1 MGDRTGNQGCDRA
14 PVLTLFRKRTQ
25 RGAMSSHFRAQ
36 LAALILGTGL
46 GVMAATSDTPEATL
60 ARYWERQVTAIESQ
74 SWTGIDS
81 RETWSARRG
90 EMRRDLMDMLG
101 LWPEPERTD
110 LQATVT
116 GTLDG
121 DGFVVEKVHFQS
133 LPGLYVTANLY
144 RPTTPGGPRPGVLY
158 ACGHAAVRTNGV
170 SCGNKTA
177 YQHHGIWLARHGYVA
192 LLIDTLQLGEIEG
205 VHHGTHRLGQ
215 WWWNARGYTPAG
227 VEAWNSIRA
236 IDYLS
241 QRPEVD
247 PERLGMTGRSG
258 GGSYTWTAAA
268 LDDRIRVAAPVAGI
282 TDLRDQVVHGVVDG
296 HCDCMFPLNL
306 RRWDFPQIAALL
318 APRPLLL
325 VNTDSDTIFPLDGVM
340 RVHRRL
346 REVYGWHDASAHL
359 GLVIAP
365 GPHQDTQDL
374 QVPVL
379 RWFDRHL
386 LGTNRP
392 IHEAALK
399 LFDPLALR
407 VFDELPT
414 DQRNTR
420 AQEWFGPAAA
430 VRSAPTHAQDAAALK
445 ETLERQVFGGW
456 PSVSE
461 AGDLGVVKVEDEI
474 QSGRR
479 WRTWRYQSQ
488 PEVTLEL
495 RVVSMADRESDSL
508 RIRVRDE
515 PSTSPCWLAWQN
527 RDGAGWSASAS
538 EEEGALVWLTPRGLG
553 PGAWSDDE
561 RRMVGIRRRFQLLG
575 QTLDGMRVWDLRR
588 GIQAV
593 RQVFPTVRHL
603 SLEASGLM
611 NSHALWTALFEPG
624 LAELRLSGG
633 PRTFRE
639 GPDYLQVLRWVDMP
653 VVLDW
658 VRQTGVQVSLVEDA
672 GAR

>member
-1 MGDRTGNQGCDRA
+1 MT
-14 PVLTLFRKRTQ
+14 TLKFRVRLFALLFSV
-25 RGAMSSHFRAQ
+25 GATLPAAEPSNVNTDTDTNTD
-36 LAALILGTGL
+36 AAL
-46 GVMAATSDTPEATL
+46 V
-60 ARYWERQVTAIESQ
+60 RYLERQVTSIESEG
-74 SWTGIDS
+74 WTGIDS
-81 RETWSARRG
+81 LETWLAQRQ

-110 LQATVT
+110 LKATVT
-116 GTLDG
+116 GTLEG

-144 RPTTPGGPRPGVLY
+144 RPMAPGGPRPGILY

-247 PERLGMTGRSG
+247 PQRLGMTGRSG

-306 RRWDFPQIAALL
+306 RRWDFPQLASLL
-318 APRPLLL
+318 APRPLLV

-346 REVYGWHDASAHL
+346 REVYGWHGASAEL

-386 LGTNRP
+386 LATNRP
-392 IHEAALK
+392 IQEAALK
-399 LFDPLALR
+399 QFDPLALR
-407 VFDELPT
+407 VFDDLPA

-420 AQEWFGPAAA
+420 AQEWFGPPAA
-430 VRSAPTHAQDAAALK
+430 VGSVPTNTHDLVSWK
-445 ETLERQVFGGW
+445 RELERQVFGGW
-456 PSVSE
+456 PSGSE
-461 AGDLGVVKVEDEI
+461 AGDLGLVLVEDETR
-474 QSGRR
+474 SGRR

-495 RVVSMADRESDSL
+495 RVVSAVGPEPGSL
-508 RIRVRDE
+508 RIRVRGE
-515 PSTSPCWLAWQN
+515 PPTAPCWSAWSD
-527 RDGAGWSASAS
+527 RDGEAWAGSGP
-538 EEEGALVWLTPRGLG
+538 EGDVAEGWLTPRGLG
-553 PGAWSDDE
+553 PGAWSGDE
-561 RRMVGIRRRFQLLG
+561 RRATGIRRRYLLLG
-575 QTLDGMRVWDLRR
+575 QTLDGMRIWDLRR
-588 GIQAV
+588 GIQAA
-593 RQVFPTVRHL
+593 RTVFPEIAQLT
-603 SLEASGLM
+603 LEASGLM
-611 NSHALWTALFEPG
+611 SGPALWTAVFEPG
-624 LAELRLSGG
+624 LAELRLSGL
-633 PRTFRE
+633 PKTFLE
-639 GPDYLQVLRWVDMP
+639 GPDYLHVLPLADVP
-653 VVLDW
+653 VVVDW
-658 VRQTGVQVSLVEDA
+658 VRQRGVQVTV
-672 GAR
+672 R